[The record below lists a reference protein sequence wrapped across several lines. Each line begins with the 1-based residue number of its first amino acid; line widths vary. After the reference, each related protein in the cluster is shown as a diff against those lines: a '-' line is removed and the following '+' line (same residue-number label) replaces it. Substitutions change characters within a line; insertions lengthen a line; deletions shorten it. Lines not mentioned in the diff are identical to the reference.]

1 MARIKRALVIAGA
14 VGAGV
19 LALAAV
25 AKAGTPTG
33 AVVGVPTTAVVIE
46 KVVVPEHTAN
56 FQPLNVV
63 VTLFNPTNVP
73 QPVVMD
79 VTLSA
84 MPWLREF
91 SISDW
96 AQVAGPFKAE
106 VQPGRKEFTI
116 PVIIGSGVLL
126 APLGPI
132 NVEITLRETG
142 QKFML
147 ENATEVEA

>member
-1 MARIKRALVIAGA
+1 MARITRALAIAGA

-25 AKAGTPTG
+25 AKPVG

-63 VTLFNPTNVP
+63 VTLFNPTDVP
-73 QPVVMD
+73 QPVIMD
-79 VTLSA
+79 VMLSA

-106 VQPGRKEFTI
+106 VQPGRKEFTV